1 MSSKNN
7 ENIGIEID
15 SKKVE
20 RLTKL
25 LIIKEKNNI
34 RTKEYNDGQMVN
46 AIKKMIE
53 EEAACY

>member
-1 MSSKNN
+1 MSNVPS

-15 SKKVE
+15 SNKVE

-34 RTKEYNDGQMVN
+34 RTKEFNDGQMVN